1 MAVRGAGLGSWLRHG
16 GSIIGEMWVIAVLPT
31 HIRRGI
37 GGALLEQVETW
48 LFSEGCSS
56 LWLTTDVDTRLRAY
70 SFYKEHGWRDW
81 KIENGLRYMKKCAYP
96 ITGANHWPLY

>member
-1 MAVRGAGLGSWLRHG
+1 VAIAGPPAAAKRTFYRFAASR
-16 GSIIGEMWVIAVLPT
+16 IAWTKRPQ
-31 HIRRGI
+31 IW
-37 GGALLEQVETW
+37 GALLEQVETW

-81 KIENGLRYMKKCAYP
+81 KIENGLRYMTKCA
-96 ITGANHWPLY
+96 

>member
-1 MAVRGAGLGSWLRHG
+1 MGDRS
-16 GSIIGEMWVIAVLPT
+16 SGEMLVIAVLPT

-37 GGALLEQVETW
+37 GGALPEKVEIW

-70 SFYKEHGWRDW
+70 SFYKEHGCRDW
-81 KIENGLRYMKKCAYP
+81 KIENGLRYMKNAP
-96 ITGANHWPLY
+96 